1 VTSFTEALERGER
14 AYAGRSPVVDAMLAG
29 TVVLWALNITVT
41 KYLISHGWA
50 PLAYGTIRYGLA
62 IVLFAA
68 YTYLRERS
76 FAIERRDVKR
86 VLLAGGLIFC
96 NQLCF
101 VYGLKLTDASTVGLV
116 LGAVPIFIGAISA
129 ALGIERLGRAFWV
142 GACVT
147 VVGVAFVAL
156 SSGQVDSSATGVLL
170 AIALALTWGA
180 YSVAIAP
187 MMRRYSPF
195 RISSLVLATG
205 WLPLALVGAHEVAAQ
220 HFSFGWLAWLG
231 FGYAVVG
238 PLFLT
243 NVLWFTAMD
252 RVGPSRAAL
261 FANFEPFLAVVFAVV
276 LLSEDLYAL
285 EIAGGV
291 LILVGI
297 ALERVWHQSTVG
309 ATSALD

>member
-1 VTSFTEALERGER
+1 MTASTGSLGRG
-14 AYAGRSPVVDAMLAG
+14 YVSRSRVVDAMLAG
-29 TVVLWALNITVT
+29 TVLLWALNITVT
-41 KYLISHGWA
+41 KYLISHGWS
-50 PLAYGTIRYGLA
+50 PLAYGTIRYFLA

-76 FAIERRDVKR
+76 FAIERRDIKL

-101 VYGLKLTDASTVGLV
+101 VYGLKFTQASTVGLL
-116 LGAVPIFIGAISA
+116 LGATPMFIGAISA
-129 ALGIERLGRAFWV
+129 ALGLERLGRAFWV
-142 GACVT
+142 GATVT

-156 SSGQVDSSATGVLL
+156 SSGHVDSGAKGVLL
-170 AIALALTWGA
+170 AICLALTWSA

-195 RISSLVLATG
+195 RISALVLAAG
-205 WLPLALVGAHEVAAQ
+205 WLPLAVAGAHQVATQ
-220 HFSFGWLAWLG
+220 HFSFGWLVWLG
-231 FGYAVVG
+231 FAYAVIG

-261 FANFEPFLAVVFAVV
+261 FANFEPFVAVLFAVV
-276 LLSEDLYAL
+276 LLSDRLYAL
-285 EIAGGV
+285 EIVGGAM
-291 LILVGI
+291 ILAGI
-297 ALERVWHQSTVG
+297 ALERVWHQST
-309 ATSALD
+309 ASAMSALD

>member
-1 VTSFTEALERGER
+1 VTASTGSLTRD
-14 AYAGRSPVVDAMLAG
+14 YVSRSRVVDAMLAG
-29 TVVLWALNITVT
+29 TVLLWALNITVT
-41 KYLISHGWA
+41 KYLISHGWL
-50 PLAYGTIRYGLA
+50 PLAYGTIRYFLA

-76 FAIERRDVKR
+76 FAIERRDVKL

-101 VYGLKLTDASTVGLV
+101 VYGLKFTQASTVGLL
-116 LGAVPIFIGAISA
+116 LGATPMFIGAISA
-129 ALGIERLGRAFWV
+129 ALGLERLGRAFWV
-142 GACVT
+142 GATVT
-147 VVGVAFVAL
+147 VVGVGFVVL
-156 SSGQVDSSATGVLL
+156 SSGHVHSDAKGVLL
-170 AIALALTWGA
+170 AISLALTWSA

-195 RISSLVLATG
+195 RISALVLATG
-205 WLPLALVGAHEVAAQ
+205 WLPLAVAGAHQVAAQ

-231 FGYAVVG
+231 FAYAVIG

-261 FANFEPFLAVVFAVV
+261 FANFEPFVSVLFAVV
-276 LLSEDLYAL
+276 LLSDRLYAL

-291 LILVGI
+291 LILAGI
-297 ALERVWHQSTVG
+297 ALERVWHQSTAG
-309 ATSALD
+309 AMSALD

>member
-1 VTSFTEALERGER
+1 VTASTGSLTRD
-14 AYAGRSPVVDAMLAG
+14 YVSRSRVVDAMLAG
-29 TVVLWALNITVT
+29 TVLLWALNITVT
-41 KYLISHGWA
+41 KYLISHGWL
-50 PLAYGTIRYGLA
+50 PLAYGTIRYFLA

-76 FAIERRDVKR
+76 FAIERRDVKL

-101 VYGLKLTDASTVGLV
+101 VYGLKFTQASTVGLL
-116 LGAVPIFIGAISA
+116 LGATPMFIGAISA
-129 ALGIERLGRAFWV
+129 ALGLERLGRAFWV
-142 GACVT
+142 GATVT
-147 VVGVAFVAL
+147 VVGVGFVVL
-156 SSGQVDSSATGVLL
+156 SSGHVHSDAKGVLL
-170 AIALALTWGA
+170 AISLALTWSA

-195 RISSLVLATG
+195 RISALVLATG
-205 WLPLALVGAHEVAAQ
+205 WLPLAVAGAHQVAAQ

-231 FGYAVVG
+231 FAYAVIG

-261 FANFEPFLAVVFAVV
+261 FANFEPFVSVLFAVV
-276 LLSEDLYAL
+276 LLSDRLYAL

-291 LILVGI
+291 LILAGI
-297 ALERVWHQSTVG
+297 ALELVWHQSTAG
-309 ATSALD
+309 AMSALD

>member
-1 VTSFTEALERGER
+1 VTSWTEARERG
-14 AYAGRSPVVDAMLAG
+14 YVNRSPIVDAMLAG

-41 KYLISHGWA
+41 KYLISRGWS

-62 IVLFAA
+62 ILLFAT

-76 FAIERRDVKR
+76 FAIERRDIKL

-101 VYGLKLTDASTVGLV
+101 VYGLKLTHASTVGLV

-129 ALGIERLGRAFWV
+129 ALGLERLGRAFWI
-142 GACVT
+142 GAFVT
-147 VVGVAFVAL
+147 VVGVACVAL
-156 SSGQVDSSATGVLL
+156 SSGHVDSSAVGVLL
-170 AIALALTWGA
+170 AIALALTWSA

-187 MMRRYSPF
+187 MMHRYSPF
-195 RISSLVLATG
+195 RISTLVLATG
-205 WLPLALVGAHEVAAQ
+205 WLPLAAVGAHQVASQ

-231 FGYAVVG
+231 FGYAVIG

-243 NVLWFTAMD
+243 NVLWFTAID

-261 FANFEPFLAVVFAVV
+261 FANFEPFLAVLFAVA
-276 LLSEDLYAL
+276 LLSESLYAL
-285 EIAGGV
+285 EVVGGV
-291 LILVGI
+291 LILGGI

-309 ATSALD
+309 ATSPLD

>member
-1 VTSFTEALERGER
+1 VTASTGSLARG
-14 AYAGRSPVVDAMLAG
+14 YVSRSPVVDAMLAG
-29 TVVLWALNITVT
+29 TVLLWALNITVT
-41 KYLISHGWA
+41 KYLILQGWS
-50 PLAYGTIRYGLA
+50 PLAYGTIRYFLA

-76 FAIERRDVKR
+76 FAIERRDIKL

-101 VYGLKLTDASTVGLV
+101 VYGLKFTQASTVGLL
-116 LGAVPIFIGAISA
+116 LGATPMFIGAISA
-129 ALGIERLGRAFWV
+129 ALGLERLGRAFWI
-142 GACVT
+142 GAIVT
-147 VVGVAFVAL
+147 VVGVALVAL
-156 SSGQVDSSATGVLL
+156 SSGHVDSGAKGVLL
-170 AIALALTWGA
+170 AVCLALTWSA

-195 RISSLVLATG
+195 RISALVLATG
-205 WLPLALVGAHEVAAQ
+205 WLPLAVAGAHQVAAQ

-231 FGYAVVG
+231 FAYAVIG

-261 FANFEPFLAVVFAVV
+261 FANFEPFVSVLFAVV
-276 LLSEDLYAL
+276 LLSDRLYAL
-285 EIAGGV
+285 EIVGGV
-291 LILVGI
+291 LILAGI
-297 ALERVWHQSTVG
+297 ALERVWHQSTAG
-309 ATSALD
+309 AMSALD